1 MDIQTNSWVFQ
12 DTTTT
17 GNGNVFK
24 SGRNDQLTIYISGDS
39 TSREVH
45 IEGCDSD
52 DNWYSVPALKL
63 PEMTIASVV
72 TENNTA
78 YSINLANYVGIRC
91 RVSAINGGTVRITG
105 RVVDM
110 GASLI
115 TNNPND
121 YATDTKQDE
130 IINAI
135 RNITEASVDTGV
147 ATNGTIDSI
156 TDNTKDWPI
165 DGFTNL
171 VVEITDGAGKG
182 QIRRIISNMANE
194 LIVSPNFNIVPND
207 TSQYRIAFF
216 GKMASDITHIGGTA
230 QTGRDWSE
238 DLAKLDVALST
249 LATKVNQESIAG
261 YIDQIEGYV
270 DGLEAAMGTTAD
282 EEVIGNGSLISI
294 TKRLRSLLNG
304 GLPATLSSGGGVKVG
319 VVDSLPAGTNNI
331 GKVDVNSSALPTGA
345 STSAKQDNII
355 SYVDEIE
362 SGLTT
367 LNAKDFATQATLSE
381 ILTKLAD
388 PATQATLAQIKSILD
403 TDGIKKIIGPLPVGS
418 NLIGKIDVNSS
429 ALPSGAAQ
437 ETTLEAVRAALVA
450 GGLPSSTLETTHH
463 DASTANGTGTV
474 ANVSGYGPIAFQAVG
489 TWDGATVTY
498 QGSVDGTNYV
508 ALPGT
513 SAVTADGIFQPVD
526 PGVAGYKS
534 VRAEITNAG
543 ATTSLTVKSLAIAVA
558 KPTSA
563 DVVAVGKNAEGA
575 SVTGNPLT
583 IGYKNASGNATGVTP
598 TNALPVQLSGS
609 FPANAVPFTVTGD
622 SGANAAQTIT
632 KAAEA
637 GKSHYITAIEVVLT
651 GATSA
656 SAISVKLNDDATTI
670 WKSAIGLGSARGT
683 RTGIALP
690 FPIKITTGKK
700 VDLVVD
706 AGGASTVTYANMS
719 GYTL

>member
-1 MDIQTNSWVFQ
+1 MCIRD
-12 DTTTT
+12 
-17 GNGNVFK
+17 
-24 SGRNDQLTIYISGDS
+24 R
-39 TSREVH
+39 H

-121 YATDTKQDE
+121 YATDIKQDE

-216 GKMASDITHIGGTA
+216 GKMASDISHIGGTA

-319 VVDSLPAGTNNI
+319 VIDSLPAGTNNI

-345 STSAKQDNII
+345 STEAKQDNII

-388 PATQATLAQIKSILD
+388 LATQATLAQIKSILD
-403 TDGIKKIIGPLPVGS
+403 TDGIKKIIDPLPAGT
-418 NLIGKIDVNSS
+418 NNIGKVDVNSS
-429 ALPSGAAQ
+429 ALPTG
-437 ETTLEAVRAALVA
+437 
-450 GGLPSSTLETTHH
+450 
-463 DASTANGTGTV
+463 ASTA
-474 ANVSGYGPIAFQAVG
+474 VSYTHLTLPTI
-489 TWDGATVTY
+489 Y
-498 QGSVDGTNYV
+498 SV
-508 ALPGT
+508 
-513 SAVTADGIFQPVD
+513 
-526 PGVAGYKS
+526 
-534 VRAEITNAG
+534 
-543 ATTSLTVKSLAIAVA
+543 
-558 KPTSA
+558 
-563 DVVAVGKNAEGA
+563 
-575 SVTGNPLT
+575 
-583 IGYKNASGNATGVTP
+583 
-598 TNALPVQLSGS
+598 
-609 FPANAVPFTVTGD
+609 
-622 SGANAAQTIT
+622 
-632 KAAEA
+632 
-637 GKSHYITAIEVVLT
+637 
-651 GATSA
+651 
-656 SAISVKLNDDATTI
+656 
-670 WKSAIGLGSARGT
+670 
-683 RTGIALP
+683 
-690 FPIKITTGKK
+690 
-700 VDLVVD
+700 
-706 AGGASTVTYANMS
+706 
-719 GYTL
+719 